1 MNGFLVGIG
10 LGLVILGIL
19 VIGFISLVVAL
30 ILLDKLEKE

>member
-1 MNGFLVGIG
+1 MEGFLVGIG

-19 VIGFISLVVAL
+19 AIGFITIAVGL